1 MGQESLNRA
10 PWAGHQFYC
19 IETVWIPKQIRAGWL
34 DSAALNTAAQL
45 SEVLASRV
53 NHDSLFFIGGNCF
66 SLVFL
71 TIYIARIQNLFF
83 PPEIY
88 FLICIYILDFGLP
101 FNYSMMTLCSTVLI
115 NIVKQLNILG
125 TSVIKSTLLNCS
137 CTLLVFITGGL
148 HNNFNNMDCV
158 GLKNVALLREELA
171 GTALS
176 TWDVATVALLICT
189 DLLQGLLKHK
199 LLKNFW
205 AFSIVLCNFTRC
217 CISEL
222 TSIQLRHRTASQF
235 CYPNLLDF
243 SQYYS

>member
-1 MGQESLNRA
+1 M
-10 PWAGHQFYC
+10 
-19 IETVWIPKQIRAGWL
+19 WIPKQIRAGWL

-45 SEVLASRV
+45 LEVLASRV

-71 TIYIARIQNLFF
+71 TIYIYIYKIILFF

-148 HNNFNNMDCV
+148 HNNFNNM
-158 GLKNVALLREELA
+158 
-171 GTALS
+171 TAL
-176 TWDVATVALLICT
+176 V
-189 DLLQGLLKHK
+189 
-199 LLKNFW
+199 
-205 AFSIVLCNFTRC
+205 
-217 CISEL
+217 
-222 TSIQLRHRTASQF
+222 
-235 CYPNLLDF
+235 
-243 SQYYS
+243 